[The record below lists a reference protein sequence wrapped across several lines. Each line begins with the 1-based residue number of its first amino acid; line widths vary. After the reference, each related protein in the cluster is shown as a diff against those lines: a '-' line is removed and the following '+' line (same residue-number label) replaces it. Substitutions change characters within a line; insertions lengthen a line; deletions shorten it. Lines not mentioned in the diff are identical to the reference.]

1 MNKNFYYP
9 EEFNQKNVFLN
20 TYNPLCIIKMN
31 LLKKIIFLFLINFSC
46 FSQKDKNGKLDF
58 KFLDKC
64 TNKFVEAEFETDSIP
79 GLKNGVSVTYYTKR
93 GNWISQGFYSTII
106 NENSIDTII
115 IPKILFSFG
124 NELHSKRWKYLNCEK
139 PCNGIETD
147 FYENGKKR
155 IVGNFENGKP
165 LEIKEYRENGTLVIQ
180 TFYEN
185 LTLKY
190 NRINYYDHKER
201 LVEYEIYENKRKKT
215 IVKTFSKDGKLIRKE
230 TEKHNIEKNK
240 WN

>member
-1 MNKNFYYP
+1 
-9 EEFNQKNVFLN
+9 
-20 TYNPLCIIKMN
+20 MN
-31 LLKKIIFLFLINFSC
+31 LLKKTIFLFLISFSC
-46 FSQKDKNGKLDF
+46 FSQKDKKGKLDF

-64 TNKFVEAEFETDSIP
+64 TNKIVKAEFEIDSIP
-79 GLKNGVSVTYYTKR
+79 GLKNGVSITYYTKR

-115 IPKILFSFG
+115 IPKILFLFG

-165 LEIKEYRENGTLVIQ
+165 VEIKEYRENGTLVIQ
-180 TFYEN
+180 SFYEN

-215 IVKTFSKDGKLIRKE
+215 IVKTFNKEGKLIRKE
-230 TEKHNIEKNK
+230 TERHNIEKNK